1 MLDDVLFEIA
11 RPWVQSLRVGDMV
24 LYRFPLVGPG
34 DGHALTPRPCLV
46 ANIETIHGITFVEL
60 MPGTQSPLP
69 EPVAADIVA
78 DASAFCGERAEG
90 DGWRFLAKRAV
101 KIDAAHGGFVT
112 PPDET
117 SPVVGR
123 LYGAA
128 LEQLEALQ
136 AARQASR
143 ERHLAAKRNRR
154 PNNRPTERRR

>member
-1 MLDDVLFEIA
+1 
-11 RPWVQSLRVGDMV
+11 VGDIV
-24 LYRFPLVGPG
+24 LYRFPLVDPG

-46 ANIETIHGITFVEL
+46 ENIGIIHGITFVEL

-69 EPVAADIVA
+69 EPVATDIVS
-78 DASAFCGERAEG
+78 DASVFCADLAEG

-117 SPVVGR
+117 SPIVGR
-123 LYGAA
+123 LYGTA
-128 LEQLEALQ
+128 LDQLDARQ

-154 PNNRPTERRR
+154 PTNNRPTNRGR